1 MLGEASLE
9 GHDVFQRA
17 LDALRRACEGRKTLY
32 VAAGDL
38 AHVGPAFGDALP
50 WSPLERAT
58 LRQAD
63 EALID
68 AMTSGDS
75 AGFFDRIRS
84 VGDRNRICGGP
95 PIYLTLR
102 MLEGAAGA
110 PAGYEQCSAD
120 PQDASFVSIAGAVL
134 GVGQS

>member
-1 MLGEASLE
+1 
-9 GHDVFQRA
+9 
-17 LDALRRACEGRKTLY
+17 
-32 VAAGDL
+32 
-38 AHVGPAFGDALP
+38 
-50 WSPLERAT
+50 
-58 LRQAD
+58 
-63 EALID
+63 
-68 AMTSGDS
+68 MTSGDS
-75 AGFFDRIRS
+75 AAFFDRIRS

-120 PQDASFVSIAGAVL
+120 PQDASFVSITGAVL